1 MELLEHDK
9 MEAREY
15 AKLYNLKDYVI
26 ISIMTETGIGAY
38 GAVEIAIQ
46 IEESKFHTVN
56 GIYFASTSICH
67 IRNKLRK
74 ALNDELKS
82 TKFIKLRDISTF
94 TVFE

>member
-46 IEESKFHTVN
+46 MEESKFHTVN
-56 GIYFASTSICH
+56 GIVYSSL
-67 IRNKLRK
+67 NE
-74 ALNDELKS
+74 ALAGCNVNHSQLNRFK
-82 TKFIKLRDISTF
+82 K
-94 TVFE
+94 